1 MEPKHS
7 KLKLL
12 RRFLHG
18 SIPLFLLSIFA
29 AFVVTFLEMVNPQII
44 RYTIDSV
51 LGTEPSS
58 LPEIANRLI
67 SSIGGRDFL
76 RTHLW
81 ILGISVAAVAACSAI
96 FRFINMLFNTKA
108 AETLTKTMRD
118 LLFSHIQR
126 LPFSWHMENQ
136 TGDMIQRCTSDV
148 DVIRDFISEQLTSV
162 FRIVLL
168 LVLSLTFM
176 FSMNVRL
183 SLVAVIS
190 FPLIIAFSAFF
201 QGKISKYFTK
211 CDENEGVLS
220 TIAQENLTGVRV
232 VRAFGRE
239 SFEKEKFEKQ
249 NVIYTNAWMKLCA
262 WLTYFW
268 ATSDFISAAQ
278 VMLMIVVGSVICVR
292 GDMTSGELVAFIAYN
307 AMLVW
312 PVRRLGRLIADMSKS
327 GVSLSRI
334 AYIMDSEPE
343 TDAPDAVTPPI
354 EGNIEFKDVSFS
366 YNNERSSGIIL
377 DHVSFSIRKGQT
389 FGILGATGSGKSTL
403 VHLLNRLYPVSE
415 GVITVDGVDI
425 SKIRTDYLR
434 RNIGIVLQEPFLFSG
449 TIRENI
455 GITSSTLSLD
465 DIREAASIACVD
477 DTIESFEKGY
487 DTIVGERGVT
497 LSGGQ
502 KQRVAIARMLTQKTP
517 IMIFDDSLSA
527 VDAQTDANIRH
538 ALKNRIKDATV
549 IIISHRIST
558 LMDCDK
564 IIVLE
569 GGKIAEQG
577 THEELIE
584 QGGIY
589 EEIYE
594 LQTGAG
600 EEAEQNG

>member
-1 MEPKHS
+1 MEPKHT
-7 KLKLL
+7 KLRLL
-12 RRFLHG
+12 RRFLRG

-29 AFVVTFLEMVNPQII
+29 AFLVTFLEMVNPQII

-51 LGTEPSS
+51 LGTEASS

-67 SSIGGRDFL
+67 RSIGGRDFL
-76 RTHLW
+76 RAHLW
-81 ILGISVAAVAACSAI
+81 ILGIAVAAVAACSAI

-176 FSMNVRL
+176 FSMNVKL
-183 SLVAVIS
+183 SLVAVVS

-249 NVIYTNAWMKLCA
+249 NVLYTNAWMKLCA

-343 TDAPDAVTPPI
+343 TDAPDASTPPI
-354 EGNIEFKDVSFS
+354 EGNIEFRNVSFS

-377 DHVSFSIRKGQT
+377 DRVSFKIKKGQT

-403 VHLLNRLYPVSE
+403 VHLLNRLYPVTE
-415 GVITVDGVDI
+415 GEITVDGIDI
-425 SKIRTDYLR
+425 TKIKTDYLR

-455 GITSSTLSLD
+455 GITSDALTQE

-477 DTIESFEKGY
+477 DAIESFEKGY

-497 LSGGQ
+497 ISGGQ

-527 VDAQTDANIRH
+527 VDAQTDANIRR
-538 ALKNRIKDATV
+538 ALKSRIKDATV

-558 LMDCDK
+558 LMDCDQ

-569 GGKIAEQG
+569 SGRIAEQG

-589 EEIYE
+589 QEIYE
-594 LQTGAG
+594 LQTGIG
-600 EEAEQNG
+600 EEAEPNG

>member
-1 MEPKHS
+1 MKPKHS
-7 KLKLL
+7 KLRLL
-12 RRFLHG
+12 RQFLRG

-29 AFVVTFLEMVNPQII
+29 AFVVTFFEMVNPQII
-44 RYTIDSV
+44 RYTLDSV

-58 LPEIANRLI
+58 LPELANRMI
-67 SSIGGRDFL
+67 GSFGGREFL

-81 ILGISVAAVAACSAI
+81 ILGLAVAAVAAFSAV
-96 FRFINMLFNTKA
+96 FRFINTLFNTKA
-108 AETLTKTMRD
+108 AETLTKRMRD

-176 FSMNVRL
+176 FSMNLKL
-183 SLVAVIS
+183 SFVAVVS

-249 NVIYTNAWMKLCA
+249 NLIYTNAWMKVCA
-262 WLTYFW
+262 WMTYFW

-278 VMLMIVVGSVICVR
+278 VMLIITVGAVICVR

-327 GVSLSRI
+327 GVSLTRI

-343 TDAPDAVTPPI
+343 SDAPGAVAPKI
-354 EGNIEFKDVSFS
+354 KGEIEFRDVSFS

-377 DHVSFSIRKGQT
+377 DHISFKIRKGQT

-403 VHLLNRLYPVSE
+403 VHLLDRLYPVTE
-415 GVITVDGVDI
+415 GEITVDGVDI
-425 SKIRTDYLR
+425 SNIQTDHLR

-455 GITSSTLSLD
+455 GITSDALTQEE
-465 DIREAASIACVD
+465 IREAASIACVD

-487 DTIVGERGVT
+487 ETIVGERGVT

-527 VDAQTDANIRH
+527 VDAQTDAMIRR
-538 ALKNRIKDATV
+538 ALKSRLADATV

-558 LMDCDK
+558 LMDCDQ

-569 GGKIAEQG
+569 DGKIAEQG
-577 THEELIE
+577 THEELIAK
-584 QGGIY
+584 GGIY
-589 EEIYE
+589 GEIYE
-594 LQTGAG
+594 LQTGSG
-600 EEAEQNG
+600 EEAAQDE

>member
-455 GITSSTLSLD
+455 GITSSTLTMD